1 MYLLDTNVVSE
12 LRKVHFNKANSGVAQ
27 WANGVDATNLYL
39 SVISIQELEIGVL
52 LVERKDPAQGTI
64 LRTWLNQ
71 HVLPVFKGRILTVDL
86 AVIHASARL
95 HVPNPRP
102 IYDGLIAATALVH
115 GMTLVTRNVADF
127 DSTGVP
133 ILNPWN

>member
-12 LRKVHFNKANSGVAQ
+12 LRKVRFNKANTGVAQ
-27 WANGVDATNLYL
+27 WAHSVEAMNLYL
-39 SVISIQELEIGVL
+39 SVISIQELEVGIL
-52 LVERKDPAQGTI
+52 LAERKDPSQGAI

-71 HVLPVFKGRILTVDL
+71 YVLPAFKDRILAIDL
-86 AVIHASARL
+86 AIVHASAQL

-102 IYDGLIAATALVH
+102 IYDGLIAATAMVH
-115 GMTLVTRNVADF
+115 GMTLVTRNVVDF
-127 DSTGVP
+127 ESTGVL